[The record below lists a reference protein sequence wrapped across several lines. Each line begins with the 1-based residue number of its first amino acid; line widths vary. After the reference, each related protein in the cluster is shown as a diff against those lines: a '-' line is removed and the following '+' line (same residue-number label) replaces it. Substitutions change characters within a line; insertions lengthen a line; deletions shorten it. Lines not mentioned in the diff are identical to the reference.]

1 MAIRLRDIPIG
12 PKIVGGFSLL
22 ALASLVVGLAGFLG
36 MRHLEDRLT
45 ELYENRVLPMQQVK
59 EYGDYYLVDVTRTA
73 SRVNAGVQSFDN
85 GLKTLDDGAATVA
98 TRQTDLRELLATA
111 PDEDKPL
118 IEDLL
123 AAGTLGDELV
133 DSLRQIFRS
142 QDYGAVG
149 LVMSTDFFT
158 VMDPLA
164 TAVADLMEQ
173 EVTRADEAYLSARAD
188 RKLANLIL
196 FLVVAFAL
204 VSALA
209 AGTCLA
215 SSITGRLALVV
226 ARTEGLV
233 GQDISDLN
241 LFTKGLAEGNLD
253 VKSGDSAAL
262 LEIDDRDEV
271 GILARAVDTIVQQT
285 RGSVRSAEQAR
296 DAVRGL
302 VLETRR
308 MTDAASEGDLSVRG
322 HPEWFAG
329 AYRQLLLGI
338 NSTLD
343 EMLAPVSEASGTLEW
358 MAERDLSARMVG
370 DYKGDHARIKD
381 ALNQAASNLEEA
393 LSEVRASSQEVAAA
407 ARQITSGSQEL
418 AESASS
424 QASSLEEVS
433 ASLQEL
439 TSRTRSTTESAQEA
453 RGISG
458 EASRAARSG
467 RDNMLR
473 LSEAME
479 RIKDSSDST
488 SRIVR
493 TIDEIA
499 FQTNLLALNAAVE
512 AARAGDAG
520 KGFAVV
526 AEEVR
531 TLARRSAEAAR
542 ETSELIEGAVR
553 NADEGVLLNREVL
566 ANLEEIGGRVDRMST
581 VMGEIA
587 EGSTHQAQEVEQIAR
602 AVERMN
608 SMTQQT
614 AANTQE
620 SAASSEEL
628 SSQAARLRELVDS
641 FQLRG
646 RDARAGSPARPTSPP
661 PTRSAPPARPAA
673 GQEKWA
679 SRPQPPAPR
688 AAAPTAGERATVKPL
703 GIGSKKTGA
712 SSPASNGHGHA
723 HEIGHGHG
731 NVGSHSNGVGGGKG
745 SSRAGNRGPVI
756 PMDPEL
762 LDF

>member
-1 MAIRLRDIPIG
+1 MSIRRRDIPIG
-12 PKIVGGFSLL
+12 PKIVGGFSFL
-22 ALASLVVGLAGFLG
+22 ALASLLVGLAGFMG

-45 ELYENRVLPMQQVK
+45 ELYEDRVIPMQQVK

-73 SRVNAGVQSFDN
+73 SRVNAGVQSFDD
-85 GLKTLDDGAATVA
+85 GLKSLDEGAATA
-98 TRQTDLRELLATA
+98 TIRQMELRGLLSTA
-111 PDEDKPL
+111 HDEEKAL
-118 IEDLL
+118 IQGLL
-123 AAGTLGDELV
+123 AAGARGDELV
-133 DSLRQIFRS
+133 ETLRHNFRS
-142 QDYGAVG
+142 QDHGALG

-164 TAVADLMEQ
+164 TATAELMAHEVA
-173 EVTRADEAYLSARAD
+173 RADEAYLSARAD

-196 FLVVAFAL
+196 WLVAAFAL

-209 AGTCLA
+209 AGSCLA
-215 SSITGRLALVV
+215 RSITGRLALVV

-241 LFTKGLAEGNLD
+241 LFAKGLAEGNLD
-253 VKSGDSAAL
+253 VKSGNSVAL

-271 GILARAVDTIVQQT
+271 GILARAVDRIVQQT

-296 DAVRGL
+296 DAVQGL
-302 VLETRR
+302 ISETRR

-322 HPEWFAG
+322 HPERFSG
-329 AYRQLLLGI
+329 AYQQLLLGI

-343 EMLAPVSEASGTLEW
+343 EVLAPVEEASETLER
-358 MAERDLSARMVG
+358 MANRDLSARMVG

-424 QASSLEEVS
+424 QASALEEVS

-439 TSRTRSTTESAQEA
+439 TNRTRSTTECAQEA

-473 LSEAME
+473 LSGAME
-479 RIKDSSDST
+479 RIKVSSDST

-531 TLARRSAEAAR
+531 RLARRSAEAAR
-542 ETSELIEGAVR
+542 ETSDLIEGAAR
-553 NADEGVLLNREVL
+553 NADEGVELNREVL
-566 ANLEEIGGRVDRMST
+566 ANLEEIGGQVDRMST
-581 VMGEIA
+581 AMGEIA
-587 EGSTHQAQEVEQIAR
+587 QGSTLQAQEVEQIAR

-608 SMTQQT
+608 GMTQQT

-641 FQLRG
+641 FLVKGGGQADRG
-646 RDARAGSPARPTSPP
+646 TSGHPQRPR
-661 PTRSAPPARPAA
+661 RSAPPARSHPAPA
-673 GQEKWA
+673 TWA
-679 SRPQPPAPR
+679 ALPQPPAAGGHSPE
-688 AAAPTAGERATVKPL
+688 ADQWTAMKPA
-703 GIGSKKTGA
+703 GA
-712 SSPASNGHGHA
+712 GARNG
-723 HEIGHGHG
+723 
-731 NVGSHSNGVGGGKG
+731 HSNGNGGGRG
-745 SSRAGNRGPVI
+745 SSLSGNRGPVI
-756 PMDPEL
+756 PMDADV